1 MDTKSSAKGW
11 AIQALAEFIGTAMF
25 LYLAVGG
32 ADSVS
37 RGVAGMNILGQ
48 SFAFGV
54 GLMVTAWAFFR
65 ISGSHFNPAISLS
78 SLITGHISVPKFVLY
93 FIAQIL
99 GALLGVALVRG
110 TTPSTES
117 IGQINTLMS
126 GQSIAR
132 GFFLEFFLTASLCF
146 VYHMVVHEK
155 NRSTFMAA
163 LPYGF
168 ALFSC
173 HLFATRYTDAAI
185 NPARAFAT
193 SVVARNFTRE
203 HWIYW
208 FGPLTGAIFGAAL
221 HILFRFLDYDHHNAG
236 IDAENQA
243 QYMRAQGAYYG
254 DANTTTYAGHST
266 HIDNDVSHGNHIDNS
281 VSHGNFVNHGD
292 QVNQVHQ
299 TPAGTTTTTTA
310 R

>member
-11 AIQALAEFIGTAMF
+11 AIQAFAEFIGTAMF

-32 ADSVS
+32 ADSVT
-37 RGVAGMNILGQ
+37 RGVGMNILGQ

-78 SLITGHISVPKFVLY
+78 SVITGHISVPKFVLY

-99 GALLGVALVRG
+99 GAMLGVALVRG

-117 IGQINTLMS
+117 VGQINALMN

-132 GFFLEFFLTASLCF
+132 GFFLEFFLTATLCF

-208 FGPLTGAIFGAAL
+208 FGPLTGAIFAAAL
-221 HILFRFLDYDHHNAG
+221 HILFRFLDYDHHSAG

-243 QYMRAQGAYYG
+243 QYLRAQGAYNG
-254 DANTTTYAGHST
+254 DVNTTTYGGHVN
-266 HIDNDVSHGNHIDNS
+266 HVDNGVPHGNY
-281 VSHGNFVNHGD
+281 VNHGD
-292 QVNQVHQ
+292 HVNQAYH
-299 TPAGTTTTTTA
+299 TPAGTTTTTTTA